1 MKIPR
6 VLVPTLRPVLVL
18 PRARWFWRG
27 YVNWRK
33 PSTWRDEPAGA
44 PETEQ
49 NPLLAFFE
57 DRKAGRGIIKWRHYF
72 EIYDRHFNRFR
83 GREVNALEIGV
94 YSGGSL
100 EMWRDYFGPRSHI
113 YGVDIQPKCKPY
125 EARSINIS
133 IGDQADRNFWKH
145 FKAKTPSLDIVID
158 DGGHEPE
165 QQVVS
170 FEELFP
176 LLRPGGLYVCEDLG
190 GSFNGFMMY
199 AQGLVHDLNS
209 SEGVVGHPELR
220 ERRQVCKTTS
230 FQSAV
235 ASVHFYPFVVI
246 VERTAAAVPEL
257 ISSMHGSDWLWA
269 NDKATA

>member
-6 VLVPTLRPVLVL
+6 TLRPTLQPLLVL

-27 YVNWRK
+27 YDNWRK
-33 PSTWRDEPAGA
+33 PCTWRDEPPSA
-44 PETEQ
+44 PESGQ

-57 DRKAGRGIIKWRHYF
+57 DRKAGRGIFKWRHYF

-83 GREVNALEIGV
+83 GREVNVLEIGV

-100 EMWRDYFGPRSHI
+100 EMWRDYFGAQSHI
-113 YGVDIQPKCKPY
+113 YGVDIQPKCKAY
-125 EARSINIS
+125 EASSITIS
-133 IGDQADRNFWKH
+133 VGDQSDRDFWKR
-145 FKAKTPSLDIVID
+145 FKATTPPLDIVID
-158 DGGHEPE
+158 DGGHQPE
-165 QQVVS
+165 QQVIS

-176 LLRPGGLYVCEDLG
+176 VLRPGGLYVCEDLG

-235 ASVHFYPFVVI
+235 GSVHFYPFVVV
-246 VERTAAAVPEL
+246 VERTGSAVSEL
-257 ISSMHGSDWLWA
+257 ISSMHGTDWLSA
-269 NDKATA
+269 NDKAAG

>member
-1 MKIPR
+1 VKIPR
-6 VLVPTLRPVLVL
+6 ALRPTLLPLLVL

-27 YVNWRK
+27 YSNWRK
-33 PSTWRDEPAGA
+33 PSTWRDEPSSAQESG
-44 PETEQ
+44 Q
-49 NPLLAFFE
+49 NPLLAYFE
-57 DRKAGRGIIKWRHYF
+57 DRKAGRGIFKWRHYF

-83 GREVNALEIGV
+83 GRPVNVLEIGV

-100 EMWRDYFGPRSHI
+100 EMWSDYFGPQSHI
-113 YGVDIQPKCKPY
+113 YGVDIQPKCKAY
-125 EARSINIS
+125 EARSISIS
-133 IGDQADRNFWKH
+133 IGDQSDRDFWKR
-145 FKAKTPSLDIVID
+145 FKANTPSLDIVID
-158 DGGHEPE
+158 DGGHQPE

-176 LLRPGGLYVCEDLG
+176 VLRPGGLYVCEDLG

-235 ASVHFYPFVVI
+235 ASVHFYPFVVV
-246 VERTAAAVPEL
+246 VERTGAAVPEL
-257 ISSMHGSDWLWA
+257 ISSMHGTDWLSA
-269 NDKATA
+269 NDRATA